1 MRDAIVLTFCAFQ
14 IALSGIILALSVW
27 GLAQ

>member
-1 MRDAIVLTFCAFQ
+1 MRDAILLAFCAFQ
-14 IALSGIILALSVW
+14 IALCCIMLGLSVW